1 MFLTLSVVP
10 VSLLTVLGSRGHH
23 ALMAPPV
30 VFLHAEMF
38 ISIAYSAIVV
48 LKTACEQSYGPW

>member
-23 ALMAPPV
+23 ALMARLWSSSV
-30 VFLHAEMF
+30 EMF

-48 LKTACEQSYGPW
+48 LKTACELSYGPW